1 MDIDAGRD
9 NIDILCTPGHKG
21 LYAPMG
27 SGFIAVGDGITLDTI
42 IEGGTGSMSM
52 ILSQPKDLPD
62 RLESGTLN
70 NVAICGLAAGIDF
83 VNSKKIDNI
92 YNHEK
97 SLMNMVYKE
106 MSKTENVTFFFNDS
120 EIL

>member
-1 MDIDAGRD
+1 
-9 NIDILCTPGHKG
+9 
-21 LYAPMG
+21 MG

-106 MSKTENVTFFFNDS
+106 MSKMKMLLF
-120 EIL
+120 ILPILKMLFQHRYCLLILRIIRQKKLHRF